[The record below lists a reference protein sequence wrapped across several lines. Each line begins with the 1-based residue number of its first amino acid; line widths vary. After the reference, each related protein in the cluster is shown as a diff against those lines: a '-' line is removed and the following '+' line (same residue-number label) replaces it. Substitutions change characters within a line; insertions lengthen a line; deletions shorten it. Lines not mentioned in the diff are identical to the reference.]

1 MATSAKPSYQRL
13 KHETW
18 FEHEHEDHRYYNGF
32 LEKVVRR
39 SRSSRLGKFR
49 IRRKLRVKSPSLRRF
64 VRRKT
69 RVVKFAWRK
78 VYERLK
84 ESRSHFGDLFAGN
97 YLFMQVTPTP
107 LQHNNKVSYVKG
119 DHLPGLCS
127 VSRIT

>member
-1 MATSAKPSYQRL
+1 MATTANPSYQRL
-13 KHETW
+13 KHESW
-18 FEHEHEDHRYYNGF
+18 FDHEQEDHRYYNGF

-39 SRSSRLGKFR
+39 SRSSRLGKKFR

-97 YLFMQVTPTP
+97 YLFMQVAM
-107 LQHNNKVSYVKG
+107 
-119 DHLPGLCS
+119 
-127 VSRIT
+127 